1 MADSEPTIPKPIT
14 APDDMHWGISYL
26 RGDGQDMR
34 AEAREARAE
43 AKAGLARMDDKYE
56 ALLQRIDARFY
67 LTMGMMATMTGVLAA
82 LMKL

>member
-1 MADSEPTIPKPIT
+1 
-14 APDDMHWGISYL
+14 MHWGISFL
-26 RGDGQDMR
+26 RQDVQDIR
-34 AEAREARAE
+34 TEAREARAE
-43 AKAGLARMDDKYE
+43 AKAEFARMDDKYE